1 MRRVLA
7 SNGGACYCNKI
18 QRNMSQEPQKET
30 LEGVVAPEPP
40 PAPEP
45 KDAPEEPTQV
55 LRPEDEAL
63 VAERL
68 RDLGYIE

>member
-1 MRRVLA
+1 M
-7 SNGGACYCNKI
+7 K
-18 QRNMSQEPQKET
+18 QEPKET
-30 LEGVVAPEPP
+30 SEGVVTPEPP
-40 PAPEP
+40 SAPAPQG
-45 KDAPEEPTQV
+45 APEEPTQV

>member
-1 MRRVLA
+1 M
-7 SNGGACYCNKI
+7 K
-18 QRNMSQEPQKET
+18 EPQKDVQGGE
-30 LEGVVAPEPP
+30 APEPT
-40 PAPEP
+40 PAP
-45 KDAPEEPTQV
+45 KAPEEPTQV

>member
-1 MRRVLA
+1 M
-7 SNGGACYCNKI
+7 K
-18 QRNMSQEPQKET
+18 QEPQKDA
-30 LEGVVAPEPP
+30 LESVVVPEPP
-40 PAPEP
+40 PAQAPQ
-45 KDAPEEPTQV
+45 APEEPTQE

>member
-1 MRRVLA
+1 M
-7 SNGGACYCNKI
+7 K
-18 QRNMSQEPQKET
+18 QEPQKDVQGGET
-30 LEGVVAPEPP
+30 PEPQ
-40 PAPEP
+40 PAP
-45 KDAPEEPTQV
+45 KTPEEPTQV

>member
-1 MRRVLA
+1 M
-7 SNGGACYCNKI
+7 K
-18 QRNMSQEPQKET
+18 QEPQKDVHGGPT
-30 LEGVVAPEPP
+30 PEEPT
-40 PAPEP
+40 PAP
-45 KDAPEEPTQV
+45 KTPEEPTQV

>member
-1 MRRVLA
+1 M
-7 SNGGACYCNKI
+7 K
-18 QRNMSQEPQKET
+18 QEPQKEAVP
-30 LEGVVAPEPP
+30 GGAKPEPP
-40 PAPEP
+40 PAPAP
-45 KDAPEEPTQV
+45 KAPEEPTQV